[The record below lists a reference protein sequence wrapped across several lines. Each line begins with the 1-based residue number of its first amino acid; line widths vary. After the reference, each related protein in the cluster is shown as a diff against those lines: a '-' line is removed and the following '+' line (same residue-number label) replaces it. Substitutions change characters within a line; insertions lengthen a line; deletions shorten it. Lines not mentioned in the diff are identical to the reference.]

1 MSDELVEIEC
11 PQLDAGCQS
20 ASSAAAPDPGSED
33 GPRTIALADFL
44 RIYGADLLRSVG
56 QQNPPVFD
64 GRADPERERQ
74 MHGLRRKPLPAQ
86 ADAVQA
92 VMRLLVDA
100 GAPAAIING
109 EMGTGKTMM
118 GIMAGAL
125 LHAAG
130 YPRTLIIAPP
140 HLVYKWRR
148 EILETVPRARV
159 WVLNGP
165 DTLRKLL
172 KLRDMQATPDVPEYF
187 VLGRVRMRLGFNWKP
202 VFVTRKFLRRDELGR
217 QVVDY
222 AACPRCGSVIYGDDG
237 EPLAPQVAASVLAQ
251 NRRSCNA
258 RPDPDKPACGEA
270 LWSLVGPGRA
280 GKPARQMV
288 LDALQ
293 QIPTIGAKTAERLL
307 QRFGEEVL
315 SGMLAD
321 NVYQFVNLMDG
332 DGELVFS
339 DRQARRMERALATAE
354 FAFGQGGYQA

>member
-1 MSDELVEIEC
+1 MSDELIEIEC
-11 PQLDAGCQS
+11 PDLAPGAEPD
-20 ASSAAAPDPGSED
+20 SAAGVPDGASED
-33 GPRTIALADFL
+33 GLRTIALADFL
-44 RIYGADLLRSVG
+44 QVYGADLLRSVG
-56 QQNPPVFD
+56 RQNPPVYD
-64 GRADPERERQ
+64 GRADPERERL

-172 KLRDMQATPDVPEYF
+172 K
-187 VLGRVRMRLGFNWKP
+187 
-202 VFVTRKFLRRDELGR
+202 
-217 QVVDY
+217 
-222 AACPRCGSVIYGDDG
+222 
-237 EPLAPQVAASVLAQ
+237 
-251 NRRSCNA
+251 
-258 RPDPDKPACGEA
+258 
-270 LWSLVGPGRA
+270 
-280 GKPARQMV
+280 
-288 LDALQ
+288 
-293 QIPTIGAKTAERLL
+293 
-307 QRFGEEVL
+307 
-315 SGMLAD
+315 
-321 NVYQFVNLMDG
+321 
-332 DGELVFS
+332 
-339 DRQARRMERALATAE
+339 
-354 FAFGQGGYQA
+354 